1 MYDRIEKIGGSII
14 QHGKSNNRIYLMKLD
29 KNDYPNIAETLNLLA
44 TQHNYTKIFTKIP
57 EWAIDGFQ
65 SAGYVKEGFIPNFFN
80 ENIDLFFFSKFIDL
94 SRSFIGVEER
104 NQIDSF
110 IKIAISKQ
118 GKLITTEKNPNFKIK
133 ILAVHDIQKLTE
145 LYWKVFRSYPFPIFE
160 KSYLKKTMNENV
172 IYFGVFY
179 QNDLIAAS
187 SAEMDTQSKNVEMTD
202 FATDPKF
209 AGNNLS
215 LILLKEMEAEMRKRK
230 MKTFYTIARSYS
242 AAMNI
247 TFAKMDYKY
256 SGTLINNTNI
266 SAKIESMNVWYKSIN

>member
-65 SAGYVKEGFIPNFFN
+65 SVGYVKEGFIPNFFN

-94 SRSFIGVEER
+94 SRSFIRVEER